1 MDAILLARSLYRG
14 FLAEGSPV
22 GSCNSDAIP
31 LSLANFERD
40 MLARSSTKVKASA
53 EAAEFLHSESAV
65 KEGNR
70 PRGGE
75 FRNLLEEKKM
85 HPIPDYL

>member
-14 FLAEGSPV
+14 FLAESSPV
-22 GSCNSDAIP
+22 GLCSSDAMP

-53 EAAEFLHSESAV
+53 QAAEFLHSESAV

-75 FRNLLEEKKM
+75 FRDLLEEEKM